1 MARPRFFS
9 RCGAGMLCLAVVG
22 ASGLPAQGPWLDS
35 QSANLADQRA
45 AAERFLDGLAG
56 EGPAGAR
63 VPLRERMARL
73 SALKPPLLTRE
84 DFKRAGARPYASN
97 QILGSM
103 GLLAA
108 LAAASV
114 GSSQQAA
121 QAALLQQ
128 YAGLLA
134 GNENSGLLQAGAIL
148 GQESQDVAAGDASG
162 AASLAQAF
170 AGIAPAEVP
179 PSYVPS
185 PQDDALSD
193 SLQLVD
199 TYDWAATFMALG
211 QAVMA
216 GLMGAIEGG
225 VYGAVVGVAVSLV
238 ASAIQ
243 GDFTQ
248 QNSTLAGGNG
258 ASSNGASAGSAE
270 AQTLAGIVGASSG
283 AGSLKSTAAG
293 SSGGLGAPLAVPSGA
308 AGQQVMPGKGSAAG
322 GALVGA
328 VQIP

>member
-1 MARPRFFS
+1 MARRKIFL
-9 RCGAGMLCLAVVG
+9 RWGAGVLCLTVLG
-22 ASGLPAQGPWLDS
+22 ARGLPAEAPSLDS

-45 AAERFLDGLAG
+45 AAERFLDALAG

-63 VPLRERMARL
+63 LPLRERMARL
-73 SALKPPLLTRE
+73 AALRPPTLTRE
-84 DFKRAGARPYASN
+84 DFRQAGARPYASN

-134 GNENSGLLQAGAIL
+134 GSGNAGLLQAGAIL
-148 GQESQDVAAGDASG
+148 GQESQAVAAGDAGG
-162 AASLAQAF
+162 ATSLAQAF
-170 AGIAPAEVP
+170 AGISPAAVP
-179 PSYVPS
+179 PGYLPS
-185 PQDDALSD
+185 PQDAALSS
-193 SLQLVD
+193 SLQEVD

-216 GLMGAIEGG
+216 GLMGAVEGG

-248 QNSTLAGGNG
+248 QNSALAGGNG
-258 ASSNGASAGSAE
+258 SSSGGAAAGQVV
-270 AQTLAGIVGASSG
+270 AQTLAGIAGAASG
-283 AGSLKSTAAG
+283 AGSPKSQAAG
-293 SSGGLGAPLAVPSGA
+293 SAGGVGAALVVPTGA
-308 AGQQVMPGKGSAAG
+308 AGQQVMPGKGAAAG